1 MSLSVALD
9 DVLLHYD
16 EHGNWCYSH
25 NLITNSAAENSPL
38 AEYTFYT
45 FLDEHLLKNSAQLL
59 ISMTLNYEL
68 NCELTDVYRSL
79 YVFANVS
86 V

>member
-25 NLITNSAAENSPL
+25 NLITKSAAENSPL

-45 FLDEHLLKNSAQLL
+45 FLIN
-59 ISMTLNYEL
+59 IW
-68 NCELTDVYRSL
+68 
-79 YVFANVS
+79 
-86 V
+86 